1 MRSVL
6 YSRCDDQ
13 LWEGFFPSPLVS
25 VNHLACLCDH
35 MPFFSA
41 GLCRWKNTLLWAS
54 PLHEIFSLLS
64 LFSITFLDCIE
75 GAST

>member
-13 LWEGFFPSPLVS
+13 LWEGLFPSPLVS

-35 MPFFSA
+35 MPFFQQ
-41 GLCRWKNTLLWAS
+41 GCVGGRIRFCGRHLFMK
-54 PLHEIFSLLS
+54 FSL
-64 LFSITFLDCIE
+64 C
-75 GAST
+75 

>member
-1 MRSVL
+1 MRFVL

-13 LWEGFFPSPLVS
+13 LWEGLFPSPCIVS

-35 MPFFSA
+35 MPFFQQ
-41 GLCRWKNTLLWAS
+41 GCVGG
-54 PLHEIFSLLS
+54 S